1 MSEPLVLTDPPDPAA
16 RVAPETALLAAV
28 DRATA
33 ELRRGAAVVLTG
45 PGGTGGALVLAAE
58 TLTDEVLADM
68 VASARPAA
76 PALALS
82 AQRAA
87 ALGFAAATVQ
97 AGPGV
102 AAVELGGPGQPVDA
116 AALRRLADPTEAD
129 GGAQP
134 PDLASALASAPLT
147 GAPAAGRDAARFAAS
162 AIELTKLAR
171 LLPAAVVA
179 PLGAGLVAAGGTG
192 LAAWARR
199 HDLLTVD
206 AAAIAAYQ
214 DVAARSLRRVGE
226 ARVPLEGAEDARIV
240 AFRPDDGGVEHLA
253 IVVGAPAPD
262 QPVLTRLHSE
272 CFTGDL
278 LGSLRCDCG
287 DQLRGAI
294 AEIGRQGSGVLLYL
308 AQEGRGIGL
317 VNKLRAYELQDR
329 GADTVD
335 ANRQLG
341 FDPDERIYQPAA
353 EMLRQL
359 GFARVRLMT
368 NNPEKVAGL
377 ARCGIA
383 VVERV
388 PHVIPANGHNAG
400 YLRTKATRLGHMF

>member
-1 MSEPLVLTDPPDPAA
+1 MPETLALSHPAVAGTETSVLT
-16 RVAPETALLAAV
+16 AV

-33 ELRRGAAVVLTG
+33 ELRRGAMVLLTG
-45 PGGTGGALVLAAE
+45 EAGQAALVMAAE
-58 TLTDEVLADM
+58 TASDGLLAEL
-68 VASARPAA
+68 VRLARPAR

-82 AQRAA
+82 GQRAA
-87 ALGFAAATVQ
+87 VLGC
-97 AGPGV
+97 PGASSV
-102 AAVELGGPGQPVDA
+102 AAVALEGVLDRADA
-116 AALRRLADPTEAD
+116 VRLRQLADPTLDD
-129 GGAQP
+129 GTEQPLAGA
-134 PDLASALASAPLT
+134 APA
-147 GAPAAGRDAARFAAS
+147 GHWAGGIAPAAV
-162 AIELTKLAR
+162 ELTKLAR
-171 LLPAAVVA
+171 LLPAAVIA
-179 PLGAGLVAAGGTG
+179 PVSLSGGAAD
-192 LAAWARR
+192 WARQ
-199 HDLLTVD
+199 HDLLAVGV
-206 AAAIAAYQ
+206 AAVSSYH
-214 DVAARSLRRVGE
+214 DVAASSLCRVGE
-226 ARVPLEGAEDARIV
+226 ARVPLEGAENARIV
-240 AFRPDDGGVEHLA
+240 AFRPSDGGIEHLA
-253 IVVGAPAPD
+253 IVIGDPAPD

-294 AEIGRQGSGVLLYL
+294 AEIGRQGSGLLLYL

-329 GADTVD
+329 GADTVE

-341 FDPDERIYQPAA
+341 FDPDERIYRPAA
-353 EMLRQL
+353 EMLRRL
-359 GFARVRLMT
+359 GFGRVRLMT

-400 YLRTKATRLGHMF
+400 YLRTKAARLGHMF